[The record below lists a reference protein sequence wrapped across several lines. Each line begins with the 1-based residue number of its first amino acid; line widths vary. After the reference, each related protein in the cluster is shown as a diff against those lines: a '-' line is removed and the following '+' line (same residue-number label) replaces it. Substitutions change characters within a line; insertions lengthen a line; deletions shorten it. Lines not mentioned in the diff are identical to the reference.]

1 MVGRAARVG
10 AALGYYPNAKKCW
23 LVVKSEKLKEAN
35 SVCGD
40 RNKHHHGRAQ
50 TPRRGIR
57 TEVLSREVCGQQNKG
72 VDQRSNLTSKVCTL

>member
-10 AALGYYPNAKKCW
+10 PALGYYPNAKKCW

-35 SVCGD
+35 GVCGD
-40 RNKHHHGRAQ
+40 WNKHHHGRAQ